1 MLDEK
6 LRLRLSEEEKDAL
19 VRERPRTAGEG
30 SSSAAGSS
38 SGAGSTSGASLEGAV
53 VCEEPEEV

>member
-1 MLDEK
+1 
-6 LRLRLSEEEKDAL
+6 